1 LDPAKPIFEIK
12 DNEER
17 LDAGDAAF
25 VQVIHTASGFLS
37 FLEPVGH
44 ADFYPNS
51 GKAPQP
57 SCSGE
62 DGECRGVYLR

>member
-1 LDPAKPIFEIK
+1 VKGD
-12 DNEER
+12 EER
-17 LDAGDAAF
+17 LDISDADF

-37 FLEPVGH
+37 FLESVGH

-57 SCSGE
+57 PCSGE
-62 DGECRGVYLR
+62 QGEC